1 MDLTYQLL
9 RALSMVLFFYYGIS
23 VLVSDAMVGEF
34 EKFGLMRFRR
44 ATGVLEVLGALGLML
59 GYFIPP
65 LVVAASGGLC
75 LLMIL
80 GIGIRYRAGST
91 VVEALPALFMAL
103 INLFIL
109 LYAIG
114 LIGATPGR

>member
-1 MDLTYQLL
+1 MDLTYEVL
-9 RALSMVLFFYYGIS
+9 RALSMVLFFYYGFS

-34 EKFGLMRFRR
+34 EKFGLIRLRKV
-44 ATGVLEVLGALGLML
+44 TGVLEVLGALGLML

-80 GIGIRYRAGST
+80 GIGVRYRAGST
-91 VVEALPALFMAL
+91 LVEALPASFMAL
-103 INLFIL
+103 INLFIF

-114 LIGATPGR
+114 LIGAS